1 MSELNAAWGLALLKD
16 YKKIISRKSV
26 YEEYIRKLN
35 LNKIEIIKPSENNN
49 YNYFPVIFSSE
60 KKKIKIISKLNSSRI
75 YPRKYFYPS
84 LNKLSHFK
92 KKICLFQKIY
102 QKEFFAFQYM
112 KI

>member
-1 MSELNAAWGLALLKD
+1 MGISIIKRLQKNNKQ
-16 YKKIISRKSV
+16 KKQ
-26 YEEYIRKLN
+26 EEYIRKLN

-60 KKKIKIISKLNSSRI
+60 KKDKNNFKLNSSRI

-92 KKICLFQKIY
+92 KKYACFRRYIKKNSLPSNI
-102 QKEFFAFQYM
+102 
-112 KI
+112 